1 MADCCEKLRYQRLNV
16 CIIFN
21 DEDMRHKS

>member
-1 MADCCEKLRYQRLNV
+1 MAECCEKLRYQRLNV

-21 DEDMRHKS
+21 DKYMRHQS